1 MTIMIAANI
10 FDRINV
16 LMADGLQIKSLFNGK
31 YMRKKLAFRY
41 NIESFTFFLIKY
53 SSLLNE
59 NLTQQL
65 LEGKKYSI
73 EKIRIKIVNNNK

>member
-41 NIESFTFFLIKY
+41 NIESFTFFSYEILFTFK
-53 SSLLNE
+53 
-59 NLTQQL
+59 
-65 LEGKKYSI
+65 GKLDSTT
-73 EKIRIKIVNNNK
+73 IRG